1 MPKFQT
7 DLFPFQTD
15 AVGLVSEINEKHLV
29 PWAAICSAGGLDNT
43 PLTPYIDQ
51 NSVHPNHLHLDGS
64 KLRKEGFTFSVPKP
78 SHDNLMEVS
87 FHFQECHCEEIDENV
102 NKEL

>member
-1 MPKFQT
+1 M
-7 DLFPFQTD
+7 
-15 AVGLVSEINEKHLV
+15 GLVSEINEKHLV

-64 KLRKEGFTFSVPKP
+64 KLRKEGFTFSKPKP
-78 SHDNLMEVS
+78 SHDSLMEVRLQ
-87 FHFQECHCEEIDENV
+87 FLKNEYEEIDKIE
-102 NKEL
+102 KL